1 MMVNRHKEAFSY
13 RCIPIHMST
22 EDFESEKLDQQS
34 LQQQLYKVLKE
45 LREAREQITRLETT
59 KWLQEL
65 RLSEP
70 GCSNPHEFEQ
80 PPMQDPALYHTSSP
94 KISNLLDESFLECPR
109 CRTKYPTSWH
119 CELLTHIDYCLE

>member
-1 MMVNRHKEAFSY
+1 
-13 RCIPIHMST
+13 IHMST

-45 LREAREQITRLETT
+45 LCEAREQITRLETT
-59 KWLQEL
+59 KRLQEL

-70 GCSNPHEFEQ
+70 SCSNTHEFDEQ

-94 KISNLLDESFLECPR
+94 KISSLLDESFLECPR
-109 CRTKYPTSWH
+109 CRAKYPTSRH
-119 CELLTHIDYCLE
+119 HELLTHIDYCFE